1 MKISYKN
8 GRGNKIHLFIDDE
21 YQITT
26 TSDFLNDNFFQ
37 NNIEITEDEWIELVE
52 KINYSKAVGKCYD
65 LLSRRMHSVK
75 ELRDKLLKSFDRE
88 TADKAIDLML
98 DYGYLNDEEYAN
110 DLFSHLTNDKR
121 MSERFIILE
130 MNKRGISSDII
141 QNLVYNANIDNVGTA
156 FDIITSKYLT
166 KLNQEGGRQKVIAAM
181 SRKGFSYSDIASALD
196 KIQDYDE
203 F

>member
-1 MKISYKN
+1 MKISYSN
-8 GRGNKIHLFIDDE
+8 GRGNKLHIYIDGE

-26 TSDFLNDNFFQ
+26 TTDFFAENYYKENS
-37 NNIEITEDEWIELVE
+37 EIDEAEWSELVE

-65 LLSRRMHSVK
+65 LLSRRAHSEK

-98 DYGYLNDEEYAN
+98 DYGYLNDEEYAKE
-110 DLFSHLTNDKR
+110 LFSHLLNNKK

-130 MNKRGISSDII
+130 MNKRGISNEITQS
-141 QNLVYNANIDNVGTA
+141 LLCNADIDNVGTA
-156 FDIITSKYLT
+156 FDIISSKYLN
-166 KLNQEGGRQKVIAAM
+166 KLNEDGGRQKVIAAM
-181 SRKGFSYSDIASALD
+181 SRKGFSYSDIISALD
-196 KIQDYDE
+196 KLESYDE